1 MSLSKQLGKIEFG
14 FWRGT
19 RNYYDEHLA
28 AESVAVYPE
37 PAGILSR
44 DEILQSIDDGA
55 RWEQIELDDMA
66 MTEPVPG
73 VAMLTYRATAS
84 RAGSD
89 KPYRTLVGSV
99 YIKQDD
105 VWKLA
110 FNQQTPI

>member
-1 MSLSKQLGKIEFG
+1 MSLSKELGKLEFG

-28 AESVAVYPE
+28 DESVGVYPE
-37 PAGILSR
+37 PAGMLSR

-55 RWEQIELDDMA
+55 RWEQVELEDMT
-66 MTEPVPG
+66 MTEPAPG
-73 VAMLTYRATAS
+73 VAMLTYHATAS

-89 KPYRTLVGSV
+89 QPYRALVGSV
-99 YIKQDD
+99 YVKQGDA
-105 VWKLA
+105 WKLA

>member
-1 MSLSKQLGKIEFG
+1 MSLSKELAKLESG

-28 AESVAVYPE
+28 DESVAVYPE
-37 PAGILSR
+37 PTGMLSR
-44 DEILQSIDDGA
+44 DDILRSIDDGA
-55 RWEQIELDDMA
+55 RWQQVELEDMA
-66 MTEPVPG
+66 MIEPMPG

-84 RAGSD
+84 RAGAD
-89 KPYRTLVGSV
+89 MPYRALVGSV
-99 YIKQDD
+99 YVKQDD